1 MRSNR
6 LNLEHGVMLERD
18 TIAVWLEVEVSQ
30 KNITRYLATK
40 EQLSIFQNHVKLYI
54 VRLLGYSVV
63 ILFKSFYVDH
73 I

>member
-1 MRSNR
+1 
-6 LNLEHGVMLERD
+6 MLERD

-40 EQLSIFQNHVKLYI
+40 EQLSIFQNHVKLCI
-54 VRLLGYSVV
+54 VQLLGYSVV

-73 I
+73 IW